1 MTRSPRETPFSAA
14 ILAGGRSTR
23 MGRDKAFLPMPPDG
37 APLIARHATLLRS
50 LGTDD
55 LLISGHAGVD
65 YGVANARVVTDSVTD
80 CGPLGGLATLLAAA
94 RHPRVVVIAVDLPH
108 MTAAYLNKILAACNN
123 CTGVVPLG
131 PSGYEP
137 LVAVY
142 PKSFQAVIQAAL
154 AAGRLSL
161 QPLIQAAVTDSIL
174 LPLPIAESERT
185 LFTNWNTPADLNP

>member
-1 MTRSPRETPFSAA
+1 MSEPIEHHLVSGA

-37 APLIARHATLLRS
+37 APLIAHQAAMLRS

-65 YGVANARVVTDSVTD
+65 YGLPGARMVTDSVTD
-80 CGPLGGLATLLAAA
+80 CGPLGGLAAVLAAA
-94 RHPRVVVIAVDLPH
+94 RHPWVVVIAVDLPH
-108 MTAAYLNKILAACNN
+108 MTAAYLTKILAACAGG
-123 CTGVVPLG
+123 TGVVPHG
-131 PSGYEP
+131 PSGFEP

-142 PKSFQAVIQAAL
+142 PKRFLPLIEAAL
-154 AAGRLSL
+154 ASGRLSL

-174 LPLPIAESERT
+174 LPLPIAESERP
-185 LFTNWNTPADLNP
+185 LFTNWNTPADLNA